1 MPCAVLVAW
10 PSVKVSQYRKLRNQ
24 WRRFFASTSFHIV
37 QHIVVHHHFRYL
49 VALLRRDST
58 WYCGCLRQHL
68 KISTEV
74 IKPCELRITPPSHTC
89 CLNMTFCS
97 AEGVCKWMFR
107 ESSSG
112 HACLWAREKSWNYT
126 CIHLRR
132 CVCYLKQICKLL
144 SSRIGTYWKES
155 LSVFTNVCLAEASCT
170 IQCFFVLFIF
180 DASQAD
186 FAL

>member
-1 MPCAVLVAW
+1 MPVCGHE
-10 PSVKVSQYRKLRNQ
+10 
-24 WRRFFASTSFHIV
+24 RRA
-37 QHIVVHHHFRYL
+37 
-49 VALLRRDST
+49 
-58 WYCGCLRQHL
+58 
-68 KISTEV
+68 E
-74 IKPCELRITPPSHTC
+74 ITHVFTY
-89 CLNMTFCS
+89 
-97 AEGVCKWMFR
+97 VDV
-107 ESSSG
+107 
-112 HACLWAREKSWNYT
+112 
-126 CIHLRR
+126 